1 MPLTHLNPSYRFSSP
16 PTSIL
21 FHFLAPALLQLI
33 FSDTI
38 MLFACLYS
46 TCPASASAAGA
57 PCSSSASSLDS
68 LDMPG
73 AWKSSYDA
81 LGSKPSSATALPSG
95 SLSTSTRSATI
106 VLRTATS
113 ECESAISASAP
124 SFRPV
129 ASPEPVSECNTST
142 ATSSSSRLHVSSVST
157 ISDRDASIPSY
168 SVAHIPD
175 APSAPSSKAG
185 IYGGRRGPTSPS
197 TSPATSVLVAA
208 TSASTSVIHASPT
221 YFSAAVV
228 PEPVSDYDTVTSSN
242 SRSHLQSTAFSSPYD
257 GRGSSQPSSTEAG
270 PSPSTNSTTFALGTD
285 TPEYTSFIEI
295 QTNASVSAS
304 HSVTPLSIAE
314 PVSVHDSTASGLDNN
329 TPVAEAEATTTSR
342 PTFIAK
348 AGIYGGRRGPTSRST
363 STQSSSTSTDAAT
376 APNPARTC
384 LLPSIRRHRA
394 TSTKR
399 VGRDMTFGGMI
410 PRGRQSSGLRI
421 IVLVR
426 TGLLAHQRAKKML
439 EERAKEKER
448 IEKEAREKAVMGG
461 MLEMAREAEREER
474 MEMMARKVKEVKC
487 RRKGMDMEAV
497 PAKQTKKIQIQGW
510 QSGSETE
517 WVMV

>member
-1 MPLTHLNPSYRFSSP
+1 
-16 PTSIL
+16 
-21 FHFLAPALLQLI
+21 
-33 FSDTI
+33 

-46 TCPASASAAGA
+46 SASAAGV
-57 PCSSSASSLDS
+57 PCSSSASSLTS

-73 AWKSSYDA
+73 AWKSSYDGN
-81 LGSKPSSATALPSG
+81 GSKSSSSTTAWSSSSLSATAVFG
-95 SLSTSTRSATI
+95 A
-106 VLRTATS
+106 ATS
-113 ECESAISASAP
+113 ESTSIAPESAISASAG

-129 ASPEPVSECNTST
+129 ASSEPVSERNTAT

-168 SVAHIPD
+168 SIVHIPD

-208 TSASTSVIHASPT
+208 TSASTSVVHASPT

-270 PSPSTNSTTFALGTD
+270 PSPSTNAATVTLGSA
-285 TPEYTSFIEI
+285 TPEYT
-295 QTNASVSAS
+295 TNASASAS
-304 HSVTPLSIAE
+304 HSVAPLSIAE
-314 PVSVHDSTASGLDNN
+314 PVSAHDNNSISTSPTSRLHTQPTASGLDNN

-342 PTFIAK
+342 PASIVK

-363 STQSSSTSTDAAT
+363 STQSSTSTDAAI
-376 APNPARTC
+376 APTPPALPPRAVPREKHMRVAV
-384 LLPSIRRHRA
+384 PSIRRHRA

-426 TGLLAHQRAKKML
+426 TGLLADQRAKKML

-448 IEKEAREKAVMGG
+448 IEKEEREARERQVMGG
-461 MLEMAREAEREER
+461 MLDMARETEWEER
-474 MEMMARKVKEVKC
+474 MEMMARKVKEVKR
-487 RRKGMDMEAV
+487 RRKGMNVEAV
-497 PAKQTKKIQIQGW
+497 PGKKAQIQGW
-510 QSGSETE
+510 QQGPETE
-517 WVMV
+517 WVIV